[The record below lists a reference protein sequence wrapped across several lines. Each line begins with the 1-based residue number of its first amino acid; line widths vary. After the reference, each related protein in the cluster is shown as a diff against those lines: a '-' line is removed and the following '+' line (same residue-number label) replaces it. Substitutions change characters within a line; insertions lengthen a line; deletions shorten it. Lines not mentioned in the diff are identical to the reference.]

1 MKMNKILLV
10 LALSCSAVSTAYADG
25 EEGSTPEVP
34 ATPGAGLADQG
45 HGKINFTGSIIDAPC
60 SIKPVGDKDG
70 VQTVDLGSISNAS
83 LENGGTSAPQQFT
96 ISLENCSIKTAKT
109 VKTTFDGAK
118 SASGNLGM
126 TGTAKGASIVL
137 TDGNSNIIELG
148 KPTAGQQLSAGA
160 QSADLVFSAYLKG
173 DMGKDAEG
181 KDTDKGVDI
190 VPGSF
195 NSTANFT
202 LSYN

>member
-1 MKMNKILLV
+1 MKMNNIMLALV
-10 LALSCSAVSTAYADG
+10 LACGTVSMAHADDTKPG
-25 EEGSTPEVP
+25 TPETG
-34 ATPGAGLADQG
+34 TPTANLGDQG
-45 HGKINFTGSIIDAPC
+45 HGKIAFTGSIIDAPC

-70 VQTVDLGSISNAS
+70 VQTVNLGSISNAA
-83 LENGGTSAPQQFT
+83 LKDGGTSSPQQFT
-96 ISLENCSIKTAKT
+96 IALENCSLDTAKT

-126 TGTAKGASIVL
+126 TGSAKGASIVL
-137 TDGNSNIIELG
+137 TDGNSNVIELG
-148 KPTAGQQLSAGA
+148 KSTVGQTISAGA
-160 QSADLVFSAYLKG
+160 QSADLVFSAYLQG
-173 DMGKDAEG
+173 DTGA
-181 KDTDKGVDI
+181 TI